1 MNAPRYL
8 LYIGAFFIVV
18 SIVWTLI
25 IESRKGS
32 VTERLISKGLP
43 TPMGP
48 DAFRLQEIL
57 NKSE

>member
-8 LYIGAFFIVV
+8 LYVGAVFIVV

-32 VTERLISKGLP
+32 VTERLIAKGLP
-43 TPMGP
+43 TPMGA